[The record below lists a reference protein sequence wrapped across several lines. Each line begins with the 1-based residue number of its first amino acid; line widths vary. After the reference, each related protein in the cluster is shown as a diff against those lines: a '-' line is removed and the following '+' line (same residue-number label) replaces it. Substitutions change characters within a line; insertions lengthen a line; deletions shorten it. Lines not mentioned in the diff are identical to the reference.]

1 MVPWGTPLVTIFLP
15 DSQLFTAQDCERPL
29 SYNLN
34 QSLSGPVI
42 P

>member
-1 MVPWGTPLVTIFLP
+1 MVTKGQTTRDNCLT
-15 DSQLFTAQDCERPL
+15 DSQLFTTQECERPL
-29 SYNLN
+29 SYDLN